1 MKLSSRCYGRLETV
15 ILLFWPWKSVRVFT
29 VLDLVVEKLFGRF
42 VRFSEKLH
50 DLSPFKFRKFYKD
63 VKLLWCS
70 YLRVESIC

>member
-1 MKLSSRCYGRLETV
+1 MVNVMDAWKTV
-15 ILLFWPWKSVRVFT
+15 ISLFWSWKSVRVFT

-42 VRFSEKLH
+42 VRFSEKLN